1 MAIHTSIGRASALA
15 IGAVLAL
22 ALHSGT
28 VHARAEAL
36 VDAPQVVFTSAYVPT
51 QAQVRDRI
59 ILAGQSLGWVVT
71 REAPGSLELEY
82 DKQNGKHKAAIVVRY
97 DHTGYK
103 IDYLSSYNL
112 NYADAGEGR
121 RIHPNY
127 NRWIRNLMQRISTGA

>member
-1 MAIHTSIGRASALA
+1 MGIEKSFARGSALA

-59 ILAGQSLGWVVT
+59 ILAGQSLGWAVT
-71 REAPGSLELEY
+71 REAPGTLELQY
-82 DKQNGKHKAAIVVRY
+82 DKNGKHMAAIVVRY

-103 IDYLSSYNL
+103 IDYLNSYNL
-112 NYADAGEGR
+112 NYAEAGDGR

-127 NRWIRNLMQRISTGA
+127 NRWIRNLMQRISVGA

>member
-1 MAIHTSIGRASALA
+1 MGIQTSIGRGSALA

-28 VHARAEAL
+28 AHARAEAL
-36 VDAPQVVFTSAYVPT
+36 ADAPRVVFTSAYVPT

-59 ILAGQSLGWVVT
+59 ILAGQSLGWAVA
-71 REAPGSLELEY
+71 RETPGTLELQY
-82 DKQNGKHKAAIVVRY
+82 DKNGKHMAAIVVRY

-103 IDYLSSYNL
+103 IDYLNSYNL

-127 NRWIRNLMQRISTGA
+127 NRWIRNLMQRISGGA

>member
-1 MAIHTSIGRASALA
+1 MGIEKSFARGSTLA

-28 VHARAEAL
+28 AHARAEAL
-36 VDAPQVVFTSAYVPT
+36 VDAPRVVFSSAYVPSE
-51 QAQVRDRI
+51 AQVRERI
-59 ILAGQSLGWVVT
+59 ILAGQSLGWTVARDT
-71 REAPGSLELEY
+71 PGTLELQY
-82 DKQNGKHKAAIVVRY
+82 DKQGKHQVAIAVRY

-103 IDYLSSYNL
+103 IDYLNSYNL

-127 NRWIRNLMQRISTGA
+127 NRWIRNLMQRISGGV

>member
-1 MAIHTSIGRASALA
+1 MGTEKSFARGSALA

-59 ILAGQSLGWVVT
+59 ILAGQSLGWAVT
-71 REAPGSLELEY
+71 RETPDTVELQY
-82 DKQNGKHKAAIVVRY
+82 DKNGKHMAAIVVRY

-103 IDYLSSYNL
+103 IDYLNSYNL
-112 NYADAGEGR
+112 NYADVGDGR

-127 NRWIRNLMQRISTGA
+127 NRWIRNLMQRISSGA